1 MSERI
6 LPPKPDISPDFTLED
21 IRKIRDYHY
30 ELSKVLTPEEMRA
43 RSDAAYQRAQKT
55 MAELRASGKKL
66 VYPKRIEV

>member
-1 MSERI
+1 MNERI

-30 ELSKVLTPEEMRA
+30 ELSKIQTPEEIRERRRKA
-43 RSDAAYQRAQKT
+43 TEEAYRQ
-55 MAELRASGKKL
+55 MAEIRASGKEL